1 MNMVS
6 ESNPSKASLSTVW
19 GRECWKW
26 QVILNYAKD
35 LICYCIITSSVVWK
49 APEGKSRLKIS
60 TGKDHDRWSVC
71 TDSGSRW
78 SPGETHLCLLE
89 SGSECHAFLEGYV
102 RSKWYPSS
110 KSLLHLLENSS
121 CSIWYSKS
129 LILASTYGA
138 NFPLFPHIHYYDVGY
153 WTSAIL
159 HNHHGSKAFLHSTT
173 SV

>member
-6 ESNPSKASLSTVW
+6 EPNPSKASLSTVW

-35 LICYCIITSSVVWK
+35 LICYCIITSSVAWK
-49 APEGKSRLKIS
+49 LQKESQDLKFLQGKTMID
-60 TGKDHDRWSVC
+60 GQG

-102 RSKWYPSS
+102 RSKWHPSS

-121 CSIWYSKS
+121 CSIWYSKTV
-129 LILASTYGA
+129 ILASTYGP

-159 HNHHGSKAFLHSTT
+159 HSHHGSKAFLYSTT